1 MHSSKP
7 SKFGAIDS
15 DLLAII
21 GYLNGGKQTSPIIA
35 HISSA
40 RCIGIDTHNNG
51 IMFGSGRRLPSR
63 LVVVAGTY
71 DGVLAGWDTE
81 THAASSVNG
90 GDTATDAAD
99 AIMAG
104 INQNAD
110 PDAYLKMSFAMAV
123 HEGSVRCLSMS
134 SAPASSAPTSS
145 KKNSNENEAEKKK
158 KRKKKRRKHHEDDG
172 SDSDGDDEDASTPS
186 QIPGTLLSG
195 GYDESIHIFNLIR
208 HVQSGELR
216 SAADLGTPT
225 CSSFA
230 PPPTS
235 PSPATHALVGMS
247 SGKIVLYKKRDWSV
261 QHVLSGHDGEH
272 GGVNCLAVHPT
283 GKMALSGGR
292 SDGKIILWDLM
303 RGRLAFVHKL
313 PPAPGS
319 RGKRKA
325 TLTDLAWSADGQRYA
340 FATDGGKV
348 TARDVNTG
356 EDLLDVM
363 LPSRAN
369 QIAFIG
375 GPEGL
380 FLAAACD
387 DGSLPVLAVGSLSDE
402 TEEAEAR
409 RAVMAIEPVD
419 GPVAGDA
426 RFKCLKSVEGGSG
439 FLVVTANSG
448 GVVSLIDLEGAARMI
463 LSDDE
468 EGGRATGGGS
478 SDEDDDVSDEDEE
491 EDVAA
496 DFLESVR
503 IGSGARITNLA
514 VWSAGSADGDGMGDD
529 DYDMLETT
537 NDAMYDEQGA
547 EDDYS
552 SAQEGEEDESIEEAP
567 AQKKKQKIEL
577 TSRISGEKSRE
588 IELDAEA
595 LEKARSIIKKAKKK
609 QKKAKKK
616 KSKNKD

>member
-1 MHSSKP
+1 
-7 SKFGAIDS
+7 
-15 DLLAII
+15 
-21 GYLNGGKQTSPIIA
+21 
-35 HISSA
+35 
-40 RCIGIDTHNNG
+40 
-51 IMFGSGRRLPSR
+51 
-63 LVVVAGTY
+63 
-71 DGVLAGWDTE
+71 
-81 THAASSVNG
+81 
-90 GDTATDAAD
+90 
-99 AIMAG
+99 
-104 INQNAD
+104 
-110 PDAYLKMSFAMAV
+110 
-123 HEGSVRCLSMS
+123 
-134 SAPASSAPTSS
+134 
-145 KKNSNENEAEKKK
+145 
-158 KRKKKRRKHHEDDG
+158 
-172 SDSDGDDEDASTPS
+172 
-186 QIPGTLLSG
+186 
-195 GYDESIHIFNLIR
+195 
-208 HVQSGELR
+208 
-216 SAADLGTPT
+216 
-225 CSSFA
+225 
-230 PPPTS
+230 
-235 PSPATHALVGMS
+235 
-247 SGKIVLYKKRDWSV
+247 
-261 QHVLSGHDGEH
+261 
-272 GGVNCLAVHPT
+272 
-283 GKMALSGGR
+283 MALSGGR

-340 FATDGGKV
+340 FATDGGKI

-468 EGGRATGGGS
+468 EGGRATGGGGGS

-496 DFLESVR
+496 EFLESVR

-514 VWSAGSADGDGMGDD
+514 VWSAGSAEGGMDDD
-529 DYDMLETT
+529 DYDMLETG
-537 NDAMYDEQGA
+537 NDATYEEQGA
-547 EDDYS
+547 EDDDS
-552 SAQEGEEDESIEEAP
+552 SAQGEEEEEDESIEEAP
-567 AQKKKQKIEL
+567 AKKKKQKIEL

>member
-1 MHSSKP
+1 
-7 SKFGAIDS
+7 
-15 DLLAII
+15 
-21 GYLNGGKQTSPIIA
+21 
-35 HISSA
+35 
-40 RCIGIDTHNNG
+40 
-51 IMFGSGRRLPSR
+51 MFGSGSRLPSR

-81 THAASSVNG
+81 THAASSANG

-104 INQNAD
+104 INQDAD

-123 HEGSVRCLSMS
+123 HEGSVRCLSIS
-134 SAPASSAPTSS
+134 SAPASSAPKPSQ
-145 KKNSNENEAEKKK
+145 KNSKENEAEKKK
-158 KRKKKRRKHHEDDG
+158 RKKNKKKRKKHQEE
-172 SDSDGDDEDASTPS
+172 DGDDSESDDEAASTPS

-340 FATDGGKV
+340 FATDGGKI

-468 EGGRATGGGS
+468 EGGRATGGGGS

-496 DFLESVR
+496 EFLESVR

-514 VWSAGSADGDGMGDD
+514 VWSAGSAEDGVGHD
-529 DYDMLETT
+529 DYDMLETGD
-537 NDAMYDEQGA
+537 DARYEEQGA
-547 EDDYS
+547 EDDDS
-552 SAQEGEEDESIEEAP
+552 SAHEEKEEEEDESIEEAP
-567 AQKKKQKIEL
+567 AKKKKQKIEL

-588 IELDAEA
+588 IELDAKA
-595 LEKARSIIKKAKKK
+595 LEKARSIIKRAKKK

>member
-1 MHSSKP
+1 
-7 SKFGAIDS
+7 
-15 DLLAII
+15 
-21 GYLNGGKQTSPIIA
+21 
-35 HISSA
+35 
-40 RCIGIDTHNNG
+40 
-51 IMFGSGRRLPSR
+51 MFGSGSRLPSR

-81 THAASSVNG
+81 IHAASPPNG

-104 INQNAD
+104 INQDAD

-123 HEGSVRCLSMS
+123 HEGSVRCLSIS
-134 SAPASSAPTSS
+134 SAPASSAPKPSQ
-145 KKNSNENEAEKKK
+145 KNSKENEAEKKK
-158 KRKKKRRKHHEDDG
+158 RKKNKKKRKKHQEE
-172 SDSDGDDEDASTPS
+172 DGDDSESDDEAASTPS

-340 FATDGGKV
+340 FATDGGKI

-463 LSDDE
+463 LADDE
-468 EGGRATGGGS
+468 EGGRATGGGGS
-478 SDEDDDVSDEDEE
+478 SDEDEDLSDEDEE

-496 DFLESVR
+496 EFLESVR

-514 VWSAGSADGDGMGDD
+514 VWSAGSAMTGDEIGDD
-529 DYDMLETT
+529 NYDMIE
-537 NDAMYDEQGA
+537 NADDAIYEEQGA
-547 EDDYS
+547 VIDGDDS
-552 SAQEGEEDESIEEAP
+552 SDQEEEDESVEEAP
-567 AQKKKQKIEL
+567 VQKKKQKIEL

>member
-1 MHSSKP
+1 
-7 SKFGAIDS
+7 
-15 DLLAII
+15 
-21 GYLNGGKQTSPIIA
+21 
-35 HISSA
+35 
-40 RCIGIDTHNNG
+40 
-51 IMFGSGRRLPSR
+51 MFGSGSRLPSR

-81 THAASSVNG
+81 THAASSADG

-123 HEGSVRCLSMS
+123 HEGSVRCLSIS
-134 SAPASSAPTSS
+134 SAPASSAPKPSQ
-145 KKNSNENEAEKKK
+145 KNSKENEAEKKK
-158 KRKKKRRKHHEDDG
+158 RKKNKKKRKKHQEGNGDN
-172 SDSDGDDEDASTPS
+172 SDSDDEAASTPS

-230 PPPTS
+230 PPPAS

-340 FATDGGKV
+340 FATDGGKI

-468 EGGRATGGGS
+468 EGGRATGGGGGS

-496 DFLESVR
+496 EFLESVR

-514 VWSAGSADGDGMGDD
+514 VWSAGSAEGGMDDD
-529 DYDMLETT
+529 DYDMLETG
-537 NDAMYDEQGA
+537 NDATYEEQGA
-547 EDDYS
+547 EDDDS
-552 SAQEGEEDESIEEAP
+552 SAQGEEEDESIEEAP
-567 AQKKKQKIEL
+567 AKKKKQKIEL
-577 TSRISGEKSRE
+577 TSRISGEKFRE

-609 QKKAKKK
+609 

>member
-1 MHSSKP
+1 
-7 SKFGAIDS
+7 
-15 DLLAII
+15 
-21 GYLNGGKQTSPIIA
+21 
-35 HISSA
+35 
-40 RCIGIDTHNNG
+40 
-51 IMFGSGRRLPSR
+51 MFGSGSRLPSR

-81 THAASSVNG
+81 IHAASQPNG

-104 INQNAD
+104 INQDAD

-123 HEGSVRCLSMS
+123 HEGSVRCLSIS
-134 SAPASSAPTSS
+134 SAPASSAPKPSQ
-145 KKNSNENEAEKKK
+145 KNSQENEAEKKK
-158 KRKKKRRKHHEDDG
+158 RKKNMKKRKKHQEE
-172 SDSDGDDEDASTPS
+172 DGDDSESDDEAASTPS

-340 FATDGGKV
+340 FATDGGKI

-468 EGGRATGGGS
+468 EGGRATGGGGS

-496 DFLESVR
+496 EFLESVR

-514 VWSAGSADGDGMGDD
+514 VWSAGSAEDGMGHD
-529 DYDMLETT
+529 DYDMLETGD
-537 NDAMYDEQGA
+537 DATFEEQGA
-547 EDDYS
+547 KDDDS
-552 SAQEGEEDESIEEAP
+552 SVQEEQEEGEDERIEEAP
-567 AQKKKQKIEL
+567 AKKKKQKIEL

>member
-1 MHSSKP
+1 
-7 SKFGAIDS
+7 
-15 DLLAII
+15 
-21 GYLNGGKQTSPIIA
+21 
-35 HISSA
+35 
-40 RCIGIDTHNNG
+40 
-51 IMFGSGRRLPSR
+51 MFGSSGSRLPSR

-81 THAASSVNG
+81 THAASSAEHG

-123 HEGSVRCLSMS
+123 HEGSVRCLSIS
-134 SAPASSAPTSS
+134 SAPASSAPKPS
-145 KKNSNENEAEKKK
+145 KKNSNEAEKNKEKRKKK
-158 KRKKKRRKHHEDDG
+158 KRKKHQEENGDD
-172 SDSDGDDEDASTPS
+172 SDSDDEAASTPPS

-426 RFKCLKSVEGGSG
+426 RFKCLKNVEGGSG

-468 EGGRATGGGS
+468 EGGRATGGGGS
-478 SDEDDDVSDEDEE
+478 SDEDDDVSDEDDED
-491 EDVAA
+491 DVAA
-496 DFLESVR
+496 EFLESVR

-514 VWSAGSADGDGMGDD
+514 VWSAGSTGDGMGDD
-529 DYDMLETT
+529 DYDMLETGD
-537 NDAMYDEQGA
+537 DAMYEKQGA
-547 EDDYS
+547 EDNDS
-552 SAQEGEEDESIEEAP
+552 SAQEEEEDESIEEAP
-567 AQKKKQKIEL
+567 ANKKKQKIEL

-595 LEKARSIIKKAKKK
+595 LENARSIIKKAKKK

-616 KSKNKD
+616 KSKSKD

>member
-1 MHSSKP
+1 
-7 SKFGAIDS
+7 
-15 DLLAII
+15 
-21 GYLNGGKQTSPIIA
+21 
-35 HISSA
+35 
-40 RCIGIDTHNNG
+40 
-51 IMFGSGRRLPSR
+51 MFGSGSRLPSR

-81 THAASSVNG
+81 THAAAASS
-90 GDTATDAAD
+90 DDTDAAD
-99 AIMAG
+99 VIMSG
-104 INQNAD
+104 VNQNAD

-123 HEGSVRCLSMS
+123 HEGSVRCLSIS
-134 SAPASSAPTSS
+134 SAPASSAPKSDS
-145 KKNSNENEAEKKK
+145 GEGKNKAGKT
-158 KRKKKRRKHHEDDG
+158 KRKKKRKQRHGDVEDD
-172 SDSDGDDEDASTPS
+172 SDSDGEAAAPS
-186 QIPGTLLSG
+186 QIPGMLLSG

-303 RGRLAFVHKL
+303 KGRLAFVHKL

-319 RGKRKA
+319 RGRRKA

-340 FATDGGKV
+340 FATDGGKI

-369 QIAFIG
+369 QISFIG

-402 TEEAEAR
+402 NDEAGAR

-468 EGGRATGGGS
+468 DKAEGEGGQTGGGGS
-478 SDEDDDVSDEDEE
+478 SDEDGDSSDEDGE

-496 DFLESVR
+496 EFLESVR

-514 VWSAGSADGDGMGDD
+514 VWSAASEGDGIIDGA
-529 DYDMLETT
+529 YDMLETA
-537 NDAMYDEQGA
+537 NVLDEEKGSDV
-547 EDDYS
+547 EDDNLS
-552 SAQEGEEDESIEEAP
+552 VQEEDESVGEEP
-567 AQKKKQKIEL
+567 AKKKKQKIEL

-588 IELDAEA
+588 IEMDAEA

-616 KSKNKD
+616 KSKSND

>member
-1 MHSSKP
+1 
-7 SKFGAIDS
+7 
-15 DLLAII
+15 
-21 GYLNGGKQTSPIIA
+21 
-35 HISSA
+35 
-40 RCIGIDTHNNG
+40 
-51 IMFGSGRRLPSR
+51 MFGSGSRLPSR

-81 THAASSVNG
+81 THAAAASS
-90 GDTATDAAD
+90 DDTDAAD
-99 AIMAG
+99 VIMSG
-104 INQNAD
+104 VNQNAD

-123 HEGSVRCLSMS
+123 HEGSVRCLSIS
-134 SAPASSAPTSS
+134 SAPASSAPKSDS
-145 KKNSNENEAEKKK
+145 GEGKNKAGKT
-158 KRKKKRRKHHEDDG
+158 KRKKKRKQRRGEVEDD
-172 SDSDGDDEDASTPS
+172 SDSDGEAAAPS
-186 QIPGTLLSG
+186 QIPGMLLSG

-303 RGRLAFVHKL
+303 KGRLAFVHKL

-319 RGKRKA
+319 RGRRKA

-340 FATDGGKV
+340 FATDGGKI

-369 QIAFIG
+369 QISFIG

-402 TEEAEAR
+402 NDEAGAR

-468 EGGRATGGGS
+468 DKAEGEGGQTGGGGS
-478 SDEDDDVSDEDEE
+478 SDEDGDSSDEDGE

-496 DFLESVR
+496 EFLESVR

-514 VWSAGSADGDGMGDD
+514 VWSAASEGDGIIDGA
-529 DYDMLETT
+529 YDMLETA
-537 NDAMYDEQGA
+537 DVLDEEKGSDV
-547 EDDYS
+547 EDDNLS
-552 SAQEGEEDESIEEAP
+552 VQEEDESVGEEP
-567 AQKKKQKIEL
+567 AKKKKQKIEL

-588 IELDAEA
+588 IEMDAEA

-616 KSKNKD
+616 KSKSND

>member
-1 MHSSKP
+1 
-7 SKFGAIDS
+7 
-15 DLLAII
+15 
-21 GYLNGGKQTSPIIA
+21 
-35 HISSA
+35 
-40 RCIGIDTHNNG
+40 
-51 IMFGSGRRLPSR
+51 MFGSGSRLPSR

-81 THAASSVNG
+81 THAAAASS
-90 GDTATDAAD
+90 DDTDAAD
-99 AIMAG
+99 VIMSG
-104 INQNAD
+104 VNQNAD

-123 HEGSVRCLSMS
+123 HEGSVRCLSIS
-134 SAPASSAPTSS
+134 SAPASSAPKSDS
-145 KKNSNENEAEKKK
+145 GEGKNKAGKT
-158 KRKKKRRKHHEDDG
+158 KRKKKRKQRRGEVEDD
-172 SDSDGDDEDASTPS
+172 SDSDGEAAAPS
-186 QIPGTLLSG
+186 QIPGMLLSG

-303 RGRLAFVHKL
+303 KGRLAFVHKL

-319 RGKRKA
+319 RGRRKA

-340 FATDGGKV
+340 FATDGGKI

-369 QIAFIG
+369 QISFIG

-402 TEEAEAR
+402 NDEAGAR

-468 EGGRATGGGS
+468 DKAEGEGGQTGGGGS
-478 SDEDDDVSDEDEE
+478 SDEDDDSSDEDGE

-496 DFLESVR
+496 EFLESVR

-514 VWSAGSADGDGMGDD
+514 VWSAASEGDGIIDGA
-529 DYDMLETT
+529 YDMLETA
-537 NDAMYDEQGA
+537 DVLDEEKGSDV
-547 EDDYS
+547 EDDNLS
-552 SAQEGEEDESIEEAP
+552 VQEEDESVGEEQP
-567 AQKKKQKIEL
+567 AKKKKQKIEL

-588 IELDAEA
+588 IEMDAEA

-616 KSKNKD
+616 KSKSND

>member
-1 MHSSKP
+1 
-7 SKFGAIDS
+7 
-15 DLLAII
+15 
-21 GYLNGGKQTSPIIA
+21 
-35 HISSA
+35 
-40 RCIGIDTHNNG
+40 
-51 IMFGSGRRLPSR
+51 MFGSGSRLPSR

-81 THAASSVNG
+81 THAAAASS
-90 GDTATDAAD
+90 DDTDAAD
-99 AIMAG
+99 VIMSG
-104 INQNAD
+104 VNQNAD

-123 HEGSVRCLSMS
+123 HEGSVRCLSIS
-134 SAPASSAPTSS
+134 SAPASSAPKSDS
-145 KKNSNENEAEKKK
+145 GEGKNKAGKT
-158 KRKKKRRKHHEDDG
+158 KRKKKRKQRRGEVEDD
-172 SDSDGDDEDASTPS
+172 SDSDGEAAAPS
-186 QIPGTLLSG
+186 QIPGMLLSG

-303 RGRLAFVHKL
+303 KGRLAFVHKL

-319 RGKRKA
+319 RGRRKA

-340 FATDGGKV
+340 FATDGGKI

-369 QIAFIG
+369 QISFIG
-375 GPEGL
+375 GSEGL

-402 TEEAEAR
+402 NDEAGAR

-468 EGGRATGGGS
+468 DKAEGEGGQTGGGGS
-478 SDEDDDVSDEDEE
+478 SDEDGDSSDEDGE

-496 DFLESVR
+496 EFLESVR

-514 VWSAGSADGDGMGDD
+514 VWSAASEGDGIIDGA
-529 DYDMLETT
+529 YDMLETA
-537 NDAMYDEQGA
+537 DVLDEEKA
-547 EDDYS
+547 SDVEDDNLS
-552 SAQEGEEDESIEEAP
+552 VQEEDESVGEEP
-567 AQKKKQKIEL
+567 AKKKKQKIEL

-588 IELDAEA
+588 IEMDAEA

-616 KSKNKD
+616 KSKSND

>member
-1 MHSSKP
+1 
-7 SKFGAIDS
+7 
-15 DLLAII
+15 
-21 GYLNGGKQTSPIIA
+21 
-35 HISSA
+35 
-40 RCIGIDTHNNG
+40 
-51 IMFGSGRRLPSR
+51 MFGSGSRLPSR

-81 THAASSVNG
+81 THAAAASS
-90 GDTATDAAD
+90 DDTDAAD
-99 AIMAG
+99 VIMSG
-104 INQNAD
+104 VNQNAD

-123 HEGSVRCLSMS
+123 HEGSVRCLSIS
-134 SAPASSAPTSS
+134 SAPASSAPKSDS
-145 KKNSNENEAEKKK
+145 GEGKNKAGKT
-158 KRKKKRRKHHEDDG
+158 KRKKKRKQRHGDVEDD
-172 SDSDGDDEDASTPS
+172 SDSDGEAAAPS
-186 QIPGTLLSG
+186 QIPGMLLSG

-303 RGRLAFVHKL
+303 KGRLAFVHKL

-319 RGKRKA
+319 RGRRKA

-340 FATDGGKV
+340 FATDGGKI

-369 QIAFIG
+369 QISFIG

-402 TEEAEAR
+402 NEEAGAR

-468 EGGRATGGGS
+468 DKAEGEGGQTGGGGS
-478 SDEDDDVSDEDEE
+478 SDEDGDSSDEDGE

-496 DFLESVR
+496 EFLESVR

-514 VWSAGSADGDGMGDD
+514 VWSAASEGDGIIDGA
-529 DYDMLETT
+529 YDMLETA
-537 NDAMYDEQGA
+537 NVLDEEKGSDV
-547 EDDYS
+547 EDDNLS
-552 SAQEGEEDESIEEAP
+552 VQEEDESVGEEP
-567 AQKKKQKIEL
+567 AKKKKQKIEL

-588 IELDAEA
+588 IEMDAEA

-616 KSKNKD
+616 KSKSND

>member
-1 MHSSKP
+1 
-7 SKFGAIDS
+7 
-15 DLLAII
+15 
-21 GYLNGGKQTSPIIA
+21 
-35 HISSA
+35 
-40 RCIGIDTHNNG
+40 
-51 IMFGSGRRLPSR
+51 MFGSGSRLPSR

-81 THAASSVNG
+81 THAAAASS
-90 GDTATDAAD
+90 DDTDAAD
-99 AIMAG
+99 VIMSG
-104 INQNAD
+104 VNQNAD

-123 HEGSVRCLSMS
+123 HEGSVRCLSIS
-134 SAPASSAPTSS
+134 SAPASSAPKSDS
-145 KKNSNENEAEKKK
+145 GEGKNKAGKT
-158 KRKKKRRKHHEDDG
+158 KRKKKRKQRRGEVEDD
-172 SDSDGDDEDASTPS
+172 SDSDGEAAAPS
-186 QIPGTLLSG
+186 QIPGMLLSG

-303 RGRLAFVHKL
+303 KGRLAFVHKL

-319 RGKRKA
+319 RGRRKA

-340 FATDGGKV
+340 FATDGGKI

-369 QIAFIG
+369 QISFIG
-375 GPEGL
+375 GSEGL

-402 TEEAEAR
+402 NDEAGAR

-468 EGGRATGGGS
+468 DKAEGEGGQTGGGGS
-478 SDEDDDVSDEDEE
+478 SDEDGDSSDEDGE

-496 DFLESVR
+496 EFLESVR

-514 VWSAGSADGDGMGDD
+514 VWSAASEGDGIIDGA
-529 DYDMLETT
+529 YDMLETA
-537 NDAMYDEQGA
+537 DVLDEEKGSDV
-547 EDDYS
+547 EDDNLS
-552 SAQEGEEDESIEEAP
+552 VQEEDESVGEEQP
-567 AQKKKQKIEL
+567 AKKKKQKIEL

-588 IELDAEA
+588 IEMDAEA

-616 KSKNKD
+616 KSKSND

>member
-1 MHSSKP
+1 
-7 SKFGAIDS
+7 
-15 DLLAII
+15 
-21 GYLNGGKQTSPIIA
+21 
-35 HISSA
+35 
-40 RCIGIDTHNNG
+40 
-51 IMFGSGRRLPSR
+51 MFGSGSRLPSR

-81 THAASSVNG
+81 THAAAASS
-90 GDTATDAAD
+90 DDTDAAD
-99 AIMAG
+99 VIMSG
-104 INQNAD
+104 VNQNAD

-123 HEGSVRCLSMS
+123 HEGSVRCLSIS
-134 SAPASSAPTSS
+134 SAPASSAPKSDS
-145 KKNSNENEAEKKK
+145 GEGKNKAGKT
-158 KRKKKRRKHHEDDG
+158 KRKKKRKQRRGDVEDD
-172 SDSDGDDEDASTPS
+172 SDSDGEAAAPS
-186 QIPGTLLSG
+186 QIPGMLLSG

-303 RGRLAFVHKL
+303 KGRLAFVHKL

-319 RGKRKA
+319 RGRRKA

-340 FATDGGKV
+340 FATDGGKI

-369 QIAFIG
+369 QISFIG

-402 TEEAEAR
+402 NDEAGAR

-468 EGGRATGGGS
+468 DKAEGEGGQTGGGGS
-478 SDEDDDVSDEDEE
+478 SDEDGDSSDEDGE

-496 DFLESVR
+496 EFLESVR

-514 VWSAGSADGDGMGDD
+514 VWSAASEGDGIIDGA
-529 DYDMLETT
+529 YDMLETA
-537 NDAMYDEQGA
+537 DVLDEEKGSDV
-547 EDDYS
+547 EDDNLS
-552 SAQEGEEDESIEEAP
+552 VQEEDESVGEEP
-567 AQKKKQKIEL
+567 AKKKKQKIEL

-588 IELDAEA
+588 IEMDAEA

-616 KSKNKD
+616 KSKSND

>member
-1 MHSSKP
+1 
-7 SKFGAIDS
+7 
-15 DLLAII
+15 
-21 GYLNGGKQTSPIIA
+21 
-35 HISSA
+35 
-40 RCIGIDTHNNG
+40 
-51 IMFGSGRRLPSR
+51 MFGSGSRLPSR

-81 THAASSVNG
+81 THAAAASS
-90 GDTATDAAD
+90 DDTDAAD
-99 AIMAG
+99 VIMSG
-104 INQNAD
+104 VNQNAD

-123 HEGSVRCLSMS
+123 HEGSVRCLSIS
-134 SAPASSAPTSS
+134 SAPASSAPKSDS
-145 KKNSNENEAEKKK
+145 GEGKNKAGKT
-158 KRKKKRRKHHEDDG
+158 KRKKKRKQRHGDVEDD
-172 SDSDGDDEDASTPS
+172 SDSDGEAAAPS
-186 QIPGTLLSG
+186 QIPGMLLSG

-303 RGRLAFVHKL
+303 KGRLAFVHKL

-319 RGKRKA
+319 RGRRKA

-340 FATDGGKV
+340 FATDGGKI

-369 QIAFIG
+369 QISFIG

-402 TEEAEAR
+402 NEEAGAR

-468 EGGRATGGGS
+468 DKAEGEGGQTGGGGS
-478 SDEDDDVSDEDEE
+478 SDEDGDSSDEDGE
-491 EDVAA
+491 EDIAA
-496 DFLESVR
+496 EFLESVR

-514 VWSAGSADGDGMGDD
+514 VWSAASEGDGIIDGA
-529 DYDMLETT
+529 YDMLETA
-537 NDAMYDEQGA
+537 DVLDEEKGSDV
-547 EDDYS
+547 EDDDLS
-552 SAQEGEEDESIEEAP
+552 VQEEDKSVGEEP
-567 AQKKKQKIEL
+567 AKKKKQKIEL

-588 IELDAEA
+588 IEMDAEA

-616 KSKNKD
+616 KSKSND

>member
-1 MHSSKP
+1 
-7 SKFGAIDS
+7 
-15 DLLAII
+15 
-21 GYLNGGKQTSPIIA
+21 
-35 HISSA
+35 
-40 RCIGIDTHNNG
+40 
-51 IMFGSGRRLPSR
+51 MFGSGSRLPSR

-81 THAASSVNG
+81 THAASSAD

-104 INQNAD
+104 INQNTD

-123 HEGSVRCLSMS
+123 HEGSVRCLSIS
-134 SAPASSAPTSS
+134 SAPASS
-145 KKNSNENEAEKKK
+145 KKNSKENEAEKKK
-158 KRKKKRRKHHEDDG
+158 RKKKKRKKHQEGDGDD
-172 SDSDGDDEDASTPS
+172 SDSDDEAASMPS

-468 EGGRATGGGS
+468 EGGRATGGGGS

-496 DFLESVR
+496 EFLESVR

-514 VWSAGSADGDGMGDD
+514 VWSAGSGDDIGDD
-529 DYDMLETT
+529 DYDMLETGD
-537 NDAMYDEQGA
+537 DAMYEEQVA
-547 EDDYS
+547 EDDDS
-552 SAQEGEEDESIEEAP
+552 SAQEEEEDESIEEAP
-567 AQKKKQKIEL
+567 AKIKKQKIEL

>member
-1 MHSSKP
+1 
-7 SKFGAIDS
+7 
-15 DLLAII
+15 
-21 GYLNGGKQTSPIIA
+21 
-35 HISSA
+35 
-40 RCIGIDTHNNG
+40 
-51 IMFGSGRRLPSR
+51 MFGSGSRLPSR

-81 THAASSVNG
+81 THAAAASS
-90 GDTATDAAD
+90 DDTDAAD
-99 AIMAG
+99 VIMSG
-104 INQNAD
+104 VNQNAD

-123 HEGSVRCLSMS
+123 HEGSVRCLSIS
-134 SAPASSAPTSS
+134 SAPASSAPKSDS
-145 KKNSNENEAEKKK
+145 GEGKNKAGKT
-158 KRKKKRRKHHEDDG
+158 KRKKKRKQRHGDVEDD
-172 SDSDGDDEDASTPS
+172 SDSDGEAAAPS
-186 QIPGTLLSG
+186 QIPGMLLSG

-303 RGRLAFVHKL
+303 KGRLAFVHKL

-319 RGKRKA
+319 RGRRKA

-340 FATDGGKV
+340 FATDGGKI

-369 QIAFIG
+369 QISFIG

-402 TEEAEAR
+402 NEEAGAR

-468 EGGRATGGGS
+468 DKAEGEGGQTGGGGS
-478 SDEDDDVSDEDEE
+478 SDEDGDSSDEDGG
-491 EDVAA
+491 
-496 DFLESVR
+496 R
-503 IGSGARITNLA
+503 YCR
-514 VWSAGSADGDGMGDD
+514 
-529 DYDMLETT
+529 
-537 NDAMYDEQGA
+537 
-547 EDDYS
+547 
-552 SAQEGEEDESIEEAP
+552 
-567 AQKKKQKIEL
+567 
-577 TSRISGEKSRE
+577 
-588 IELDAEA
+588 
-595 LEKARSIIKKAKKK
+595 
-609 QKKAKKK
+609 
-616 KSKNKD
+616 

>member
-1 MHSSKP
+1 
-7 SKFGAIDS
+7 
-15 DLLAII
+15 
-21 GYLNGGKQTSPIIA
+21 
-35 HISSA
+35 
-40 RCIGIDTHNNG
+40 
-51 IMFGSGRRLPSR
+51 MFGSGSRLPSR

-81 THAASSVNG
+81 THAASSSSD
-90 GDTATDAAD
+90 GDTDAAD

-104 INQNAD
+104 INQDAD

-123 HEGSVRCLSMS
+123 HEGSVRCLSIS
-134 SAPASSAPTSS
+134 SAPAPKQSKNSKEGDDGKSS
-145 KKNSNENEAEKKK
+145 KKKKERKK
-158 KRKKKRRKHHEDDG
+158 KRKKHDEGG
-172 SDSDGDDEDASTPS
+172 SDSDSDDEGAGTSAPS

-313 PPAPGS
+313 PSAPGS

-340 FATDGGKV
+340 FATDGGKI

-468 EGGRATGGGS
+468 EGGRATGGGGS
-478 SDEDDDVSDEDEE
+478 SDEDEDLSDEDEE

-496 DFLESVR
+496 EFLESVR

-514 VWSAGSADGDGMGDD
+514 VWSAGSAMTGDD
-529 DYDMLETT
+529 IGDDNYDMIE
-537 NDAMYDEQGA
+537 NADDAIYEEQGA
-547 EDDYS
+547 EIDGDES
-552 SAQEGEEDESIEEAP
+552 SDQEEEDESVEEAP
-567 AQKKKQKIEL
+567 AKKKKQKIEL
-577 TSRISGEKSRE
+577 TSRISGAKSRE

-616 KSKNKD
+616 KSKNED

>member
-1 MHSSKP
+1 
-7 SKFGAIDS
+7 
-15 DLLAII
+15 
-21 GYLNGGKQTSPIIA
+21 
-35 HISSA
+35 
-40 RCIGIDTHNNG
+40 
-51 IMFGSGRRLPSR
+51 MFGSGSRLPSR

-81 THAASSVNG
+81 THAASSANG

-104 INQNAD
+104 INQDAD

-123 HEGSVRCLSMS
+123 HEGSVRCLSIS
-134 SAPASSAPTSS
+134 SAPASSAPKPSQ
-145 KKNSNENEAEKKK
+145 KNSKENEAEKKK
-158 KRKKKRRKHHEDDG
+158 RKKNKKKRKKHQEE
-172 SDSDGDDEDASTPS
+172 DGDDSESDDEAASTPS

-340 FATDGGKV
+340 FATDGGKI

-380 FLAAACD
+380 FLASACD

-468 EGGRATGGGS
+468 EGGRATGGGGS

-496 DFLESVR
+496 EFLESVR

-514 VWSAGSADGDGMGDD
+514 VWSAGSAEDGMGHD
-529 DYDMLETT
+529 DYDMLETGD
-537 NDAMYDEQGA
+537 DARYEEQGA
-547 EDDYS
+547 EDDDS
-552 SAQEGEEDESIEEAP
+552 SAQE
-567 AQKKKQKIEL
+567 
-577 TSRISGEKSRE
+577 
-588 IELDAEA
+588 
-595 LEKARSIIKKAKKK
+595 
-609 QKKAKKK
+609 
-616 KSKNKD
+616 

>member
-1 MHSSKP
+1 
-7 SKFGAIDS
+7 
-15 DLLAII
+15 
-21 GYLNGGKQTSPIIA
+21 
-35 HISSA
+35 
-40 RCIGIDTHNNG
+40 
-51 IMFGSGRRLPSR
+51 MFGSSGSRLPSR

-81 THAASSVNG
+81 THAASSAEHG

-123 HEGSVRCLSMS
+123 HEGSVRCLSIS
-134 SAPASSAPTSS
+134 SAPASSAPKPS
-145 KKNSNENEAEKKK
+145 KKNSNEAEKNKEKRKKK
-158 KRKKKRRKHHEDDG
+158 KRKKHQEENGDD
-172 SDSDGDDEDASTPS
+172 SDSDDEAASTPPS

-426 RFKCLKSVEGGSG
+426 RFKCLKNVEGGSG

-468 EGGRATGGGS
+468 EGGRATGGGGS
-478 SDEDDDVSDEDEE
+478 SDEDDDVSDEDDED
-491 EDVAA
+491 DVAA
-496 DFLESVR
+496 EFLESVR

-514 VWSAGSADGDGMGDD
+514 VWSAGSTGDGMGDD
-529 DYDMLETT
+529 DYDMLETGD
-537 NDAMYDEQGA
+537 DAMYEKQGA
-547 EDDYS
+547 EDNDS
-552 SAQEGEEDESIEEAP
+552 SAQEEEEDESIEEAP
-567 AQKKKQKIEL
+567 ANKKKQKIEL

-616 KSKNKD
+616 KFKSKD